1 MSSVPAEKLTPL
13 HFQKCPVWTF
23 LNNDARGETMV
34 KPLSKLPVCDLDG
47 CLIGTQ
53 VTLANGQKV
62 DALIGNVKSSDARRT
77 DLAITAA
84 LFRGTQKFDL
94 ARRFD
99 SDYDRRGPDALSR
112 FLNLPINEVFPI
124 SYDLT
129 AFSEG
134 VVEALKGKIENA
146 PKLVL
151 ETEQLLELIFG

>member
-34 KPLSKLPVCDLDG
+34 KPLSKLPVRDLDG

-62 DALIGNVKSSDARRT
+62 DALIGNIKSRDAKRT
-77 DLAITAA
+77 QLAITVA
-84 LFRGTQKFDL
+84 LFKGAQKFDL
-94 ARRFD
+94 DRRFD
-99 SDYDRRGPDALSR
+99 PDYSRCGPAALSR
-112 FLNLPINEVFPI
+112 FLNLTVNEVFPI

-129 AFSEG
+129 EFSEG
-134 VVEALKGKIENA
+134 TIEALKGKIENA

-151 ETEQLLELIFG
+151 EPEQLLELLFG

>member
-34 KPLSKLPVCDLDG
+34 KPLSKLPVRDLDG

-62 DALIGNVKSSDARRT
+62 DALIGNIKSRDAKRT
-77 DLAITAA
+77 QLAITVA
-84 LFRGTQKFDL
+84 LFKGAQKFDL

-99 SDYDRRGPDALSR
+99 PNYSRCGPAALSR
-112 FLNLPINEVFPI
+112 FLNLTVNEVFPI

-129 AFSEG
+129 EFSEG
-134 VVEALKGKIENA
+134 TIEALKGKIENA

-151 ETEQLLELIFG
+151 EPEQLLELLFG